1 MNTICRQTLTEVYQ
15 GREKSL
21 LVGVVGGGGVQ
32 NKEEGMSGDW
42 LTKHFW
48 GSGVHSNSFNNKI
61 KAQKNT
67 CAAI

>member
-32 NKEEGMSGDW
+32 NKEEGMSGD
-42 LTKHFW
+42 
-48 GSGVHSNSFNNKI
+48 
-61 KAQKNT
+61 
-67 CAAI
+67 